1 MTKRAWIVI
10 AIIICVPVLVTLHF
24 FIRWRRDNPVV
35 ADWKGDT
42 SVVAY
47 RDLELHEVI
56 GSSAYRFRTGKFIGK
71 IADRLTGPSLFR
83 IEGDAGLELY
93 AVADSSGRRI
103 YTAGAPI
110 PDGAFSGEKVTGV
123 FAPSGSYSDDEVLCD
138 DLAMILADRSAP
150 YRFDPDDLAKVH
162 QYEIYV
168 CWDGSCVSA
177 NCPGV
182 IAGPTER
189 GRWYFIPAA
198 EEVPEETENTSEES
212 GEETTGETT
221 GNTTGKADEDD
232 GKTLAYEIVS
242 ADAAAVLRAF
252 LTGIPANDARTT
264 EITGD

>member
-10 AIIICVPVLVTLHF
+10 AVIILVPVFVTLHF
-24 FIRWRRDNPVV
+24 FIRWKRNNPVV

-83 IEGDAGLELY
+83 IEGDDSLELF

-103 YTAGAPI
+103 YTAGAPV
-110 PDGAFSGEKVTGV
+110 PAGAFSGDVVTGV
-123 FAPSGSYSDDEVLCD
+123 FAPSGSYSDDEVLCAD
-138 DLAMILADRSAP
+138 VAMILADRSAP
-150 YRFDPDDLAKVH
+150 YRFDTDDLAKVH

-198 EEVPEETENTSEES
+198 EDVPEEAATTAAES
-212 GEETTGETT
+212 GEETAETT
-221 GNTTGKADEDD
+221 DAAETADEDD
-232 GKTLAYEIVS
+232 GKIAAYEIVS
-242 ADAAAVLRAF
+242 ADAASLLRAF
-252 LTGIPANDARTT
+252 LTGTPLADARTT
-264 EITGD
+264 ENSGE

>member
-10 AIIICVPVLVTLHF
+10 AVIIIIPVVVTLHF
-24 FIRWRRDNPVV
+24 FIRWKRENPVV

-71 IADRLTGPSLFR
+71 IADRLTGASLFR
-83 IEGDAGLELY
+83 LEGDSGSELFV
-93 AVADSSGRRI
+93 VADSSGRRI
-103 YTAGAPI
+103 YTSGAPV
-110 PDGAFSGEKVTGV
+110 PAGAFSGENVTGV
-123 FAPSGSYSDDEVLCD
+123 FAPSGAFSDDAVLC
-138 DLAMILADRSAP
+138 ADVAEIIKDRQAP
-150 YRFDPDDLAKVH
+150 YRFDAEDLAKVR

-198 EEVPEETENTSEES
+198 EDAPEETEITSEES
-212 GEETTGETT
+212 GEETTA
-221 GNTTGKADEDD
+221 KADEDD
-232 GKTLAYEIVS
+232 GKTVAYEIVS
-242 ADAAAVLRAF
+242 ADAAALLKAF
-252 LTGIPANDARTT
+252 LTGVPANDARTT
-264 EITGD
+264 EAAGD